1 MYYTLDLNF
10 YTSEALDDATEC
22 VIMCAPQRQQST
34 NVESFLLFKF
44 TELHHILGQKN
55 PENSPQN

>member
-34 NVESFLLFKF
+34 NVESFFAF
-44 TELHHILGQKN
+44 
-55 PENSPQN
+55 